1 MGGSQI
7 DLSVFLSQDFTSRF
21 VFPKSGCKLVNC
33 VNCVL
38 TVRSNLIIIDLIIP
52 HGR

>member
-33 VNCVL
+33 VSCVL
-38 TVRSNLIIIDLIIP
+38 TIGSNLVIIGPILAR
-52 HGR
+52 GR

>member
-7 DLSVFLSQDFTSRF
+7 DLSVFLSQDFTLRF

-33 VNCVL
+33 VSCVL
-38 TVRSNLIIIDLIIP
+38 TVGSNLVIIGLILP